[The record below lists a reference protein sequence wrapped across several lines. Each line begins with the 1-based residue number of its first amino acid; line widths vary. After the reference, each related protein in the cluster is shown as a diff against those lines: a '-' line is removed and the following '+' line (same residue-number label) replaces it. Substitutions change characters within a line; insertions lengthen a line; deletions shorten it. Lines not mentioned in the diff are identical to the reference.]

1 MPEYFLFCIIFSP
14 ICCWFYRTL
23 FTVLFTHIC
32 SNSCFSYF
40 YGCAP
45 ASAASDTIV
54 EPQRAPLIPGMNA
67 VIAASKQAGAYGC
80 TISGAG
86 PTAVAIT
93 DTEEKGKA
101 VAAAMV
107 NAFNVHGNLKAEAHV
122 NRLDME
128 GARLI
133 ESH

>member
-1 MPEYFLFCIIFSP
+1 
-14 ICCWFYRTL
+14 
-23 FTVLFTHIC
+23 
-32 SNSCFSYF
+32 
-40 YGCAP
+40 
-45 ASAASDTIV
+45 
-54 EPQRAPLIPGMNA
+54 MNA

-122 NRLDME
+122 NRLDRE